1 LQSDEDL
8 PLDPFDVNL
17 RVFAIST
24 SYSGFTRTNRD
35 EDHSHGECDS
45 QRLGCAIRGDSCS
58 LTDSARSRL
67 FDLLLRQA
75 QARHRDGTPNTS
87 SVTITDDPIFYEGT
101 RVSGYHSI
109 ATQVP
114 FAFTTTIKGT
124 TSLILGHELLEML
137 ADPDLNSAEIVD
149 KWVTRW
155 YYVNGLPVVDFALP
169 NGTDFCS
176 LRTVKC
182 IGMPQ

>member
-1 LQSDEDL
+1 MKTFFLTLLTLISACSPSLPVIPDSPEQTAMKTIRMVNATHSVSAAQFQAIAAALQIQLDRDFSVYYFGKHKLVIGTAL
-8 PLDPFDVNL
+8 PN
-17 RVFAIST
+17 A
-24 SYSGFTRTNRD
+24 
-35 EDHSHGECDS
+35 
-45 QRLGCAIRGDSCS
+45 
-58 LTDSARSRL
+58 
-67 FDLLLRQA
+67 
-75 QARHRDGTPNTS
+75 S

-109 ATQVP
+109 AAQVP
-114 FAFTTTIKGT
+114 FAFATTIKGS

-155 YYVNGLPVVDFALP
+155 YYINGLPVVDFALP

-182 IGMPQ
+182 IGIPQ